1 LAHISASIRLFE
13 SGEHRRI
20 RHIVSHG
27 FLKKGEIADTCVRHL
42 TADGP
47 RNTREVAERVMCER
61 NLDPSD
67 GALRNSVVFKVLPAQ
82 RRAARRNLMIML
94 EKRRGICVW
103 GPAPR
108 LTPRDANS
116 VSRRG

>member
-1 LAHISASIRLFE
+1 MNASIRLFE

-27 FLKKGEIADTCVRHL
+27 FLKKGEIAYTCVRQL

-61 NLDPSD
+61 DPSD
-67 GALRNSVVFKVLPAQ
+67 GALRNSVPFKVVQAL
-82 RRAARRNLMIML
+82 RRAARRQ
-94 EKRRGICVW
+94 
-103 GPAPR
+103 
-108 LTPRDANS
+108 
-116 VSRRG
+116 